1 MMSERVPDPRG
12 WPVVRVSE
20 IPVEPQPRRWLIEGL
35 WGAAAVGFIGGP
47 PKCCKSYLG
56 LDLALSVAT
65 GTPALGRYPIREPG
79 PTLVYL
85 AEDALPV
92 VRERVAALARHRGL
106 PFGEVDVHVITVA
119 RLRLDQR
126 DDLAR
131 LFETAR
137 QLRPKL
143 LLLDPLVR
151 LHAIDENNAA
161 EVSQLLSG
169 LRHLQRDLDLA
180 IALVHHTRK
189 TIPAGM
195 AAGQGLRGSTDL
207 HAFGDSNLYLRRQR
221 GRLVLSMEHR
231 AAAAPDPVGLEL
243 VSGDEPTIHLEV
255 TQQMAQGHPPS
266 EHTDL
271 PQAVLQALQHRPR
284 MTRQALR
291 QQLGVQ
297 NERLGRVL
305 IDLQDQGQIHR
316 DDGGWS
322 ACLRAEHRQAIGGGG
337 DHTVPRSPL

>member
-1 MMSERVPDPRG
+1 MTPISSPNQHG
-12 WPVVRVSE
+12 LPVIRVSE
-20 IPVEPQPRRWLIEGL
+20 IPLEPQPRRWLIEGL

-65 GTPALGRYPIREPG
+65 GTPALGIYPIHEAG

-85 AEDALPV
+85 AEDALAI
-92 VRERVAALARHRGL
+92 VRQRVAALARHRRVA
-106 PFGEVDVHVITVA
+106 FAEVNMHVITA
-119 RLRLDQR
+119 ACLRLDRR
-126 DDLAR
+126 DDLDR

-151 LHAIDENNAA
+151 LHAIDENSAA
-161 EVSQLLSG
+161 DVARLLSA

-189 TIPAGM
+189 MIPPGM

-207 HAFGDSNLYLRRQR
+207 HAFGDSNLYLRRER
-221 GRLVLSMEHR
+221 GRLTLLMEHR
-231 AAAAPDPVGLEL
+231 AAAAPPPVNLEL
-243 VSGDEPTIHLEV
+243 ISGDEPTIHLEV
-255 TQQMAQGHPPS
+255 IPRCAQDDPQSPHP
-266 EHTDL
+266 DL
-271 PQAVLQALQHRPR
+271 PLAVLQALQRRPR

-305 IDLQDQGQIHR
+305 TTLQDQGQIHR
-316 DDGGWS
+316 DNGGWS
-322 ACLRAEHRQAIGGGG
+322 ATDGG
-337 DHTVPRSPL
+337 DDGTVPRSPL